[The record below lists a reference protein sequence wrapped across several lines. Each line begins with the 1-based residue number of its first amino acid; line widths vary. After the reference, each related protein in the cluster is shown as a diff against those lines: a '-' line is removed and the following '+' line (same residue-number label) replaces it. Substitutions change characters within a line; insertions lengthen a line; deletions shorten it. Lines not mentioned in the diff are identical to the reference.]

1 MRELRRI
8 CHARIHS
15 LTNFQ
20 RLRFVNFQELTQEQ
34 ANVWA
39 GTINITL
46 ENSAVLLE
54 T

>member
-1 MRELRRI
+1 MQEIRRI
-8 CHARIHS
+8 CHARMHS

-20 RLRFVNFQELTQEQ
+20 RIQFMNFNEMTSDTV
-34 ANVWA
+34 NVWM
-39 GTINITL
+39 GSTQITL

>member
-1 MRELRRI
+1 MQEIRRI
-8 CHARIHS
+8 CHARMHN

-20 RLRFVNFQELTQEQ
+20 RIQFVNFNEMTTETV
-34 ANVWA
+34 NVWM
-39 GTINITL
+39 GNSQINL